1 MKQFIKSL
9 QELTK
14 VIQRN
19 EQLDPSNF
27 DLIKLANLSDE
38 ALFQI
43 RSEVEDIELIHCHEF
58 SDLTEEIYKRFMIP
72 TVSKELKAFLKKINS
87 NEMKPVSLIYEFH
100 PWKEFLLETSD
111 SSSRNLILNTA
122 YAEEQIQEFLNHLQI
137 ADKSW
142 IEELYDFDYKFNFET
157 EVETVF
163 RELVLECW
171 QEVMQDKTDKV
182 SGTIQ
187 EMNGGS
193 HVYDLN
199 TGNKLS

>member
-19 EQLDPSNF
+19 EDIDPSNF

-43 RSEVEDIELIHCHEF
+43 RSEVEDIEFIHCHEF
-58 SDLTEEIYKRFMIP
+58 WDLTEEIYKRFMIP
-72 TVSKELKAFLKKINS
+72 TVSKELKTFLEQLNS

-111 SSSRNLILNTA
+111 PSSRNLILNTA
-122 YAEEQIQEFLNHLQI
+122 YAEEQIQEFLTHLQI

-163 RELVLECW
+163 RELVFECW

-187 EMNGGS
+187 EMNVGS
-193 HVYDLN
+193 HVFDLN
-199 TGNKLS
+199 TGNQLS